1 MPVIVPWNRRRR
13 CLKSGNKDWRRDDRI
28 RGHGPS
34 RLERIVGQLS
44 RAICSFVEGTLFS
57 PPLLSST
64 FRVEIL
70 DYKRTVPAPGN
81 PEKSAMQST
90 TNSFPFPSALLRSH
104 RISRSFNFSP
114 LPFVAYAYVQPFGL
128 QLLISRHTLYTL
140 CFVYHVRVFKFW

>member
-1 MPVIVPWNRRRR
+1 MTGSEVMDLRVSKELSDN
-13 CLKSGNKDWRRDDRI
+13 C
-28 RGHGPS
+28 RGLFAP
-34 RLERIVGQLS
+34 LS
-44 RAICSFVEGTLFS
+44 RAHFFLLPSSPRLFES
-57 PPLLSST
+57 KSST
-64 FRVEIL
+64 
-70 DYKRTVPAPGN
+70 TNAVPAPGN

-140 CFVYHVRVFKFW
+140 CFVYHVRVFKF